1 MKSVLLLLS
10 SSSLARDTPVKLII
24 DRWCT
29 VDMYYD
35 SAKKN
40 MIFDVVLPQYHYL
53 AFTIGGNVH
62 TDGVD
67 MVVFRNKGNKLNTE
81 ITDLVGN
88 GLTKEPLTDPD
99 QGEWTFHVKA
109 ADAQNPSRVTF

>member
-1 MKSVLLLLS
+1 MKAAFLLLAS
-10 SSSLARDTPVKLII
+10 SIVAAKRDTPVKLIL

-53 AFTIGGNVH
+53 AFTIGNNAHVQ
-62 TDGVD
+62 DED
-67 MVVFRNKGNKLNTE
+67 MIVFRNKGNKLNTE
-81 ITDLVGN
+81 FTDLTGN
-88 GLTKEPLTDPD
+88 GLTKEPTTD
-99 QGEWTFHVKA
+99 
-109 ADAQNPSRVTF
+109 AD